1 MGFTDYIDSG
11 SLWAIFAIGCGRI
24 IDRMRMI
31 MLDSISFDALVSHL
45 IEPLSGGAAW
55 VFEDH
60 ALAAPVSNCIKEIKK
75 FVVAFEVIN
84 VEVSC
89 HKKTHILSRLSENF
103 SVQLFSL
110 GCLDSLCSFVS

>member
-45 IEPLSGGAAW
+45 IKPLSGGAAW

-60 ALAAPVSNCIKEIKK
+60 ALAAPVSNCIIEIKT
-75 FVVAFEVIN
+75 FVVVSFEVIN

-89 HKKTHILSRLSENF
+89 HKKTHIVSRLSEKF
-103 SVQLFSL
+103 SV
-110 GCLDSLCSFVS
+110 